1 MTISKEDFGKTG
13 RDSRGMRFLVLDTF
27 NVDSVRRD
35 GDIFVAVLPGSQYG
49 IPGTCLHHSWVEAP
63 FTWETNG

>member
-1 MTISKEDFGKTG
+1 MTISKEEFGKVG
-13 RDSRGMRFLVLDTF
+13 RDSRGMRFLVIDTF
-27 NVDSVRRD
+27 NVAPS
-35 GDIFVAVLPGSQYG
+35 VAVLPGSRYG